1 MSVKSRTRE
10 ASALMNRKT
19 RSIVAHRE
27 CNYCASTHKAE
38 SLFRRSYIS
47 SIMAPQSLLLVNMCR
62 TKFASKQKILMRRE
76 RRTLKRNTYKR
87 GRWIEGSRDE
97 FVQTQLGPHGACL
110 HPSSLDETFLRRQTL
125 HLTPWSMKSKNVK
138 FNFSHSQPEN
148 EIAAERLIAQQQT
161 LNLFGKRRAIN

>member
-1 MSVKSRTRE
+1 
-10 ASALMNRKT
+10 MNRKT

-27 CNYCASTHKAE
+27 CNYYASTHKAE

-47 SIMAPQSLLLVNMCR
+47 SIMAPQLLVLVNMCR
-62 TKFASKQKILMRRE
+62 TKFASEQKILMRRE

-87 GRWIEGSRDE
+87 GRWIEGNWDDWSSW
-97 FVQTQLGPHGACL
+97 FVQTQLGPHRACS
-110 HPSSLDETFLRRQTL
+110 HPSSLDETFFASTNTL

-138 FNFSHSQPEN
+138 FNFSHSQPES